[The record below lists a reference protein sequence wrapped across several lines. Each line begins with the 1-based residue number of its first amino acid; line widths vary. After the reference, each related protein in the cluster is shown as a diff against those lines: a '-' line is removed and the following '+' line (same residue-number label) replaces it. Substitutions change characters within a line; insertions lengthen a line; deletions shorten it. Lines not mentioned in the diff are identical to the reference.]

1 MTRYTKSMREAME
14 EVWANDITLDEG
26 KMKTIATMFADGKSA
41 SEIAKKMKLPLST
54 VKTILGEEDIAEA
67 MLWEFTDAQITK
79 LKSEYAGLKG
89 AKISLARANQLRN
102 IFDKIT
108 NSQLPKLYKADIPF
122 LSTMAL
128 SRMIKKGIQVPKG
141 VRLSSFKEQTWEQ
154 LTESTKEKNANAAVQ
169 VEEGKGTIRGFVN
182 KKEKDNM
189 ISLAKQHG
197 LKVKDIPDGIE
208 LSGNMKKILDMQ
220 LATRSHLK
228 TENKEWLFVEYAEY
242 IEYMAKNSS
251 QAKAI
256 ANMFKGKIGGGE
268 ANADGSE
275 VRIDSAKDVESIH
288 KQVVAKYGD
297 DVRVLTKEQDDSAW
311 NIAGVETSGE
321 RTPIEE
327 KIQPY
332 MISYS
337 QYGKHYGFEGGDS
350 LSDIQNKAQK
360 LRKKGFTIDKMGRYN
375 PPVDAKL
382 RTGKTGVVEEK
393 EEPKKSFAD
402 MKKKTETET
411 KETDVD
417 KIKLAKEKDTD
428 TLEKQLIAAQGQ
440 INQLRTKLENEKNKA
455 IKPMPN
461 KETGEVPLTVG
472 LAHKLLRDKEEKEK
486 DKKEVKEGVQVYRVS
501 HPSKKTW
508 EVEGENEKEAI
519 RRYKDE
525 VGLKSDA
532 GIKTLLIKDVGEDK
546 KDPCW
551 KDYEMIGMK
560 KKDGKE
566 VPNCVPKQE
575 NAPSEA
581 DLERLKKQGLK
592 PVKEASNTSY
602 KLVDK
607 KTGEVI
613 FTGNYNNVVQKD
625 KDTGY
630 KHKVVQEKFAVQ
642 ITKKDGGKIIHG
654 KYKDKA
660 AADKF
665 VKWYKT
671 GDMKDTK
678 SIAVVKETFKSL
690 RNKLQEARW
699 QIEGQLSYRGVGNYD
714 GFHMVIDAPNERA
727 AEQKAYK
734 ELDKARARK
743 KIGPGGGGSVE
754 DVDIESIERTSNRLE
769 APSTYK
775 VSEYNPSVKESTPDP
790 TKYGPDKV
798 AKAMKIAVKSD
809 GNYSGAVREIE
820 KIAKDLSKVSTIA
833 RALKTANEDTEIG
846 EACWD
851 GYTKVGMKNKG
862 GKQVPNCV
870 PDKDNK
876 IPKEKKQEEKE
887 LDERGGA
894 NTSTRQGSF
903 ARSRKPKY
911 RFGYRVA
918 EKEPKGEKELEEI
931 RIRPKRAVESD
942 LTKSQVKKVHKKA
955 DELPKKSFRDQYGK
969 KKGDSVRYAVAT
981 NQTKK
986 KLGIEN
992 KNHPAKKKWET
1003 LVAKKAKKESDN
1015 NTDILPK
1022 SQEPTQKTD
1031 PMNIQTKEPEK
1042 KRTDN
1047 GTKSDKIDVNPR
1059 IDYHA

>member
-67 MLWEFTDAQITK
+67 MLWEFSDGQIAK
-79 LKSEYAGLKG
+79 LKQDYASLKG

-169 VEEGKGTIRGFVN
+169 VEEGKGTIRGFAN

-189 ISLAKQHG
+189 VSLAKQHG

-256 ANMFKGKIGGGE
+256 ANMFKGKTGGGE

-393 EEPKKSFAD
+393 EEPKKSIEA
-402 MKKKTETET
+402 MKDKTSTET
-411 KETDVD
+411 KEKDVD

-455 IKPMPN
+455 VKPMPN

-472 LAHKLLRDKEEKEK
+472 LAHKLLKDKADKEK
-486 DKKEVKEGVQVYRVS
+486 DEVKESVQVYRVS

-508 EVEGENEKEAI
+508 EVEGKNEKEAI

-566 VPNCVPKQE
+566 VPNCVPKEENELEE
-575 NAPSEA
+575 NAAVELQKKVAKGGMDKQMFQKSV
-581 DLERLKKQGLK
+581 DLLKAKKYAELKKHLK
-592 PVKEASNTSY
+592 ASDTSPREYVMDLIAKKEPATF
-602 KLVDK
+602 K
-607 KTGEVI
+607 KMY
-613 FTGNYNNVVQKD
+613 GNQ
-625 KDTGY
+625 TGY
-630 KHKVVQEKFAVQ
+630 YSLMNQNEAFSVQ
-642 ITKKDGGKIIHG
+642 ITKMDGGKFIHG
-654 KYKDKA
+654 TYKTKA
-660 AADKF
+660 EAEKF
-665 VKWYKT
+665 IKWYKT
-671 GDMKDTK
+671 GDLRKTK
-678 SIAVVKETFKSL
+678 KIAIVKETFKSL
-690 RNKLQEARW
+690 RNKLQEA
-699 QIEGQLSYRGVGNYD
+699 
-714 GFHMVIDAPNERA
+714 
-727 AEQKAYK
+727 
-734 ELDKARARK
+734 
-743 KIGPGGGGSVE
+743 
-754 DVDIESIERTSNRLE
+754 
-769 APSTYK
+769 
-775 VSEYNPSVKESTPDP
+775 TPDP
-790 TKYGPDKV
+790 IRYGPDKV

-833 RALKTANEDTEIG
+833 RALKTANEDKEIG

-903 ARSRKPKY
+903 AKSRKPKY

-918 EKEPKGEKELEEI
+918 EKEPEGGKKLKEI

-1042 KRTDN
+1042 KKTDN

>member
-67 MLWEFTDAQITK
+67 MLWEFSDGQIAK
-79 LKSEYAGLKG
+79 LKQDYASLKG

-169 VEEGKGTIRGFVN
+169 VEEGKGTIRGFAN

-189 ISLAKQHG
+189 VSLAKQHG

-256 ANMFKGKIGGGE
+256 ANMFKGKTGGGE

-375 PPVDAKL
+375 PPLDAKL

-393 EEPKKSFAD
+393 EEPKKSIEA
-402 MKKKTETET
+402 MKDKTSTET
-411 KETDVD
+411 KEKDVD

-455 IKPMPN
+455 VKPMPN

-472 LAHKLLRDKEEKEK
+472 LAHKLLKDKADKEK
-486 DKKEVKEGVQVYRVS
+486 DEVKESVQVYRVS

-508 EVEGENEKEAI
+508 EVEGKNEKEAI

-566 VPNCVPKQE
+566 VPNCVPKKEDTAAVWETAAQE
-575 NAPSEA
+575 KEK
-581 DLERLKKQGLK
+581 LE
-592 PVKEASNTSY
+592 KEAKYMKAESKDEIPPIAKDNKPGVKIAKIRAMKGDDKDNSEDQVQ
-602 KLVDK
+602 KLQGQVDLLK
-607 KTGEVI
+607 QKLENEKHKAVKPAPNKDTGEVPLSI
-613 FTGNYNNVVQKD
+613 GIA
-625 KDTGY
+625 Y
-630 KHKVVQEKFAVQ
+630 KHLRDKMKKEDGIKEDVADDVKE
-642 ITKKDGGKIIHG
+642 ITV
-654 KYKDKA
+654 
-660 AADKF
+660 ADKTQ
-665 VKWYKT
+665 KR
-671 GDMKDTK
+671 D
-678 SIAVVKETFKSL
+678 KE
-690 RNKLQEARW
+690 
-699 QIEGQLSYRGVGNYD
+699 
-714 GFHMVIDAPNERA
+714 M
-727 AEQKAYK
+727 
-734 ELDKARARK
+734 
-743 KIGPGGGGSVE
+743 
-754 DVDIESIERTSNRLE
+754 
-769 APSTYK
+769 
-775 VSEYNPSVKESTPDP
+775 
-790 TKYGPDKV
+790 
-798 AKAMKIAVKSD
+798 
-809 GNYSGAVREIE
+809 
-820 KIAKDLSKVSTIA
+820 
-833 RALKTANEDTEIG
+833 
-846 EACWD
+846 
-851 GYTKVGMKNKG
+851 
-862 GKQVPNCV
+862 
-870 PDKDNK
+870 
-876 IPKEKKQEEKE
+876 
-887 LDERGGA
+887 
-894 NTSTRQGSF
+894 
-903 ARSRKPKY
+903 
-911 RFGYRVA
+911 
-918 EKEPKGEKELEEI
+918 KEPKG
-931 RIRPKRAVESD
+931 
-942 LTKSQVKKVHKKA
+942 
-955 DELPKKSFRDQYGK
+955 
-969 KKGDSVRYAVAT
+969 
-981 NQTKK
+981 
-986 KLGIEN
+986 
-992 KNHPAKKKWET
+992 
-1003 LVAKKAKKESDN
+1003 
-1015 NTDILPK
+1015 
-1022 SQEPTQKTD
+1022 KT
-1031 PMNIQTKEPEK
+1031 MTGEK
-1042 KRTDN
+1042 KTP
-1047 GTKSDKIDVNPR
+1047 VEMNPKMN
-1059 IDYHA
+1059 HKF

>member
-1 MTRYTKSMREAME
+1 
-14 EVWANDITLDEG
+14 
-26 KMKTIATMFADGKSA
+26 
-41 SEIAKKMKLPLST
+41 
-54 VKTILGEEDIAEA
+54 
-67 MLWEFTDAQITK
+67 
-79 LKSEYAGLKG
+79 
-89 AKISLARANQLRN
+89 
-102 IFDKIT
+102 
-108 NSQLPKLYKADIPF
+108 
-122 LSTMAL
+122 
-128 SRMIKKGIQVPKG
+128 
-141 VRLSSFKEQTWEQ
+141 
-154 LTESTKEKNANAAVQ
+154 
-169 VEEGKGTIRGFVN
+169 
-182 KKEKDNM
+182 
-189 ISLAKQHG
+189 
-197 LKVKDIPDGIE
+197 
-208 LSGNMKKILDMQ
+208 
-220 LATRSHLK
+220 
-228 TENKEWLFVEYAEY
+228 
-242 IEYMAKNSS
+242 
-251 QAKAI
+251 
-256 ANMFKGKIGGGE
+256 
-268 ANADGSE
+268 
-275 VRIDSAKDVESIH
+275 
-288 KQVVAKYGD
+288 
-297 DVRVLTKEQDDSAW
+297 
-311 NIAGVETSGE
+311 
-321 RTPIEE
+321 
-327 KIQPY
+327 

-393 EEPKKSFAD
+393 EEPKKSIEA
-402 MKKKTETET
+402 MKDKTSTET
-411 KETDVD
+411 KEKDVD

-455 IKPMPN
+455 VKPMPN

-472 LAHKLLRDKEEKEK
+472 LAHKLLKDKADKEK
-486 DKKEVKEGVQVYRVS
+486 DEVKESVQVYRVS

-508 EVEGENEKEAI
+508 EVEGKNEKEAI

-532 GIKTLLIKDVGEDK
+532 GIKTLLIKDVGEEK

-551 KDYEMIGMK
+551 KDYEMVGTKM
-560 KKDGKE
+560 KDGKE
-566 VPNCVPKQE
+566 VPNCVPK
-575 NAPSEA
+575 NEA
-581 DLERLKKQGLK
+581 F
-592 PVKEASNTSY
+592 S
-602 KLVDK
+602 
-607 KTGEVI
+607 
-613 FTGNYNNVVQKD
+613 
-625 KDTGY
+625 
-630 KHKVVQEKFAVQ
+630 VQ
-642 ITKKDGGKIIHG
+642 ITKMDGGKFIHG
-654 KYKDKA
+654 TYKTKA
-660 AADKF
+660 EAEKF
-665 VKWYKT
+665 IKWYKT
-671 GDMKDTK
+671 GDLRKTK
-678 SIAVVKETFKSL
+678 KIAIVKETFKSL
-690 RNKLQEARW
+690 RNKLQEA
-699 QIEGQLSYRGVGNYD
+699 
-714 GFHMVIDAPNERA
+714 
-727 AEQKAYK
+727 
-734 ELDKARARK
+734 
-743 KIGPGGGGSVE
+743 
-754 DVDIESIERTSNRLE
+754 
-769 APSTYK
+769 
-775 VSEYNPSVKESTPDP
+775 TPDP
-790 TKYGPDKV
+790 IKYGPDKV

-820 KIAKDLSKVSTIA
+820 KIARDLSKVSTIA
-833 RALKTANEDTEIG
+833 KALKTANEDVKEGGPGSGPREGDTRGTYKTGHKKTYMKPGAGARPGSAKDGGQTDKEADDYDTEIG

-903 ARSRKPKY
+903 AKSRKPKY

-918 EKEPKGEKELEEI
+918 EKEPEGGKKLKEI

-1042 KRTDN
+1042 KKTDN

>member
-14 EVWANDITLDEG
+14 EVWANDITLSEG

-41 SEIAKKMKLPLST
+41 EQIAKKMKLPIAT
-54 VKTILGEEDIAEA
+54 VKTILGEDDIQEA
-67 MLWEFTDAQITK
+67 MLWEFSDGQIAK
-79 LKSEYAGLKG
+79 LKKDYESLKG

-169 VEEGKGTIRGFVN
+169 VEEGKGTIRGFAN

-189 ISLAKQHG
+189 VSLAKQHG

-208 LSGNMKKILDMQ
+208 LSGNMRKILDMQ

-228 TENKEWLFVEYAEY
+228 TESRDYLFVEYAEY
-242 IEYMAKNSS
+242 IEYMAKNSG

-256 ANMFKGKIGGGE
+256 ANMFKGKTGGGE

-288 KQVVAKYGD
+288 KQVIAKYGD
-297 DVRVLTKEQDDSAW
+297 DVRVLTKEEDENAF

-321 RTPIEE
+321 RTTIEE

-393 EEPKKSFAD
+393 ETKQEGGPGSGPRDGDKRGTYKTGHKKTYMKPGAGARPGSAKDGGQTDKEADDYDTEIGESSNTIYKVKKDGKVVFTGKYNQVLTYRKQHGGEIVTEEVKKEEDKEVSNAPKKKFGD
-402 MKKKTETET
+402 IK
-411 KETDVD
+411 KETD
-417 KIKLAKEKDTD
+417 KS
-428 TLEKQLIAAQGQ
+428 KQDVETMKQQ
-440 INQLRTKLENEKNKA
+440 IGVLRQKLEIEKHKA
-455 IKPMPN
+455 VKPQPN
-461 KETGEVPLTVG
+461 KDTGEVPLTIG
-472 LAHKLLRDKEEKEK
+472 LAHKLLRDKE
-486 DKKEVKEGVQVYRVS
+486 DKKEVKEEIRIR
-501 HPSKKTW
+501 PK
-508 EVEGENEKEAI
+508 NALDEA
-519 RRYKDE
+519 
-525 VGLKSDA
+525 SCA
-532 GIKTLLIKDVGEDK
+532 GMGNPL
-546 KDPCW
+546 
-551 KDYEMIGMK
+551 K
-560 KKDGKE
+560 KK
-566 VPNCVPKQE
+566 
-575 NAPSEA
+575 A
-581 DLERLKKQGLK
+581 
-592 PVKEASNTSY
+592 
-602 KLVDK
+602 VDIAK
-607 KTGEVI
+607 RMA
-613 FTGNYNNVVQKD
+613 GNY
-625 KDTGY
+625 TG
-630 KHKVVQEKFAVQ
+630 
-642 ITKKDGGKIIHG
+642 
-654 KYKDKA
+654 
-660 AADKF
+660 
-665 VKWYKT
+665 
-671 GDMKDTK
+671 
-678 SIAVVKETFKSL
+678 
-690 RNKLQEARW
+690 
-699 QIEGQLSYRGVGNYD
+699 
-714 GFHMVIDAPNERA
+714 
-727 AEQKAYK
+727 
-734 ELDKARARK
+734 
-743 KIGPGGGGSVE
+743 
-754 DVDIESIERTSNRLE
+754 
-769 APSTYK
+769 
-775 VSEYNPSVKESTPDP
+775 
-790 TKYGPDKV
+790 
-798 AKAMKIAVKSD
+798 AVK
-809 GNYSGAVREIE
+809 EIE
-820 KIAKDLSKVSTIA
+820 KLAKGCSEIPVVKM
-833 RALKTANEDTEIG
+833 ALKQHNENVKPFVTER
-846 EACWD
+846 D
-851 GYTKVGMKNKG
+851 
-862 GKQVPNCV
+862 
-870 PDKDNK
+870 
-876 IPKEKKQEEKE
+876 
-887 LDERGGA
+887 GA
-894 NTSTRQGSF
+894 NTS
-903 ARSRKPKY
+903 SRKGSVWRKAKKW
-911 RFGYRVA
+911 RFGMKVG
-918 EKEPKGEKELEEI
+918 EKEPKGDKELEEI
-931 RIRPKRAVESD
+931 RIRPKNAIGETD

-1003 LVAKKAKKESDN
+1003 LTAKKTNKDDTNK
-1015 NTDILPK
+1015 DILPNY
-1022 SQEPTQKTD
+1022 QEPTQKTD

>member
-14 EVWANDITLDEG
+14 EVWANDITLSEG

-41 SEIAKKMKLPLST
+41 EQIAKKMKLPIAT
-54 VKTILGEEDIAEA
+54 VKTILGEDDIQEA
-67 MLWEFTDAQITK
+67 MLWEFSDGQIAK
-79 LKSEYAGLKG
+79 LKKDYESLKG

-128 SRMIKKGIQVPKG
+128 SRMIKKGIQVPQG
-141 VRLSSFKEQTWEQ
+141 VKISAFREE
-154 LTESTKEKNANAAVQ
+154 TKEKNANAAVQ
-169 VEEGKGTIRGFVN
+169 VEEGKGTIRGFQN
-182 KKEKDNM
+182 SKEKSNM
-189 ISLAKQHG
+189 VSLAKQHG

-256 ANMFKGKIGGGE
+256 ANMFKGKTGGGE

-288 KQVVAKYGD
+288 KQVIAKYGD
-297 DVRVLTKEQDDSAW
+297 DVRVLTKEEDENAF

-321 RTPIEE
+321 RTTIEE

-360 LRKKGFTIDKMGRYN
+360 LRAKGFTIDKMGRYN

-393 EEPKKSFAD
+393 EEPKKSIEA
-402 MKKKTETET
+402 MKDKTSTET
-411 KETDVD
+411 KEKDVD

-455 IKPMPN
+455 VKPMPN

-472 LAHKLLRDKEEKEK
+472 LAHKLLKDKADKEK
-486 DKKEVKEGVQVYRVS
+486 DEVKESVQVYRVS

-508 EVEGENEKEAI
+508 EVEGKNEKEAI

-532 GIKTLLIKDVGEDK
+532 GIKTLLIKDVGEEK

-551 KDYEMIGMK
+551 KDYEMVGTKM
-560 KKDGKE
+560 KDGKE
-566 VPNCVPKQE
+566 VPNCVPK
-575 NAPSEA
+575 NEA
-581 DLERLKKQGLK
+581 F
-592 PVKEASNTSY
+592 S
-602 KLVDK
+602 
-607 KTGEVI
+607 
-613 FTGNYNNVVQKD
+613 
-625 KDTGY
+625 
-630 KHKVVQEKFAVQ
+630 VQ
-642 ITKKDGGKIIHG
+642 ITKMDGGKFIHG
-654 KYKDKA
+654 TYKTKA
-660 AADKF
+660 EAEKF
-665 VKWYKT
+665 IKWYKT
-671 GDMKDTK
+671 GDLRKTK
-678 SIAVVKETFKSL
+678 KIAIVKETFKSL
-690 RNKLQEARW
+690 RNKLQEA
-699 QIEGQLSYRGVGNYD
+699 
-714 GFHMVIDAPNERA
+714 
-727 AEQKAYK
+727 
-734 ELDKARARK
+734 
-743 KIGPGGGGSVE
+743 
-754 DVDIESIERTSNRLE
+754 
-769 APSTYK
+769 
-775 VSEYNPSVKESTPDP
+775 TPDP
-790 TKYGPDKV
+790 IKYGPDKV

-820 KIAKDLSKVSTIA
+820 KIARDLSKVSTIA
-833 RALKTANEDTEIG
+833 KALKTANEDVKEGGPGSGPREGDTRGTYKTGHKKTYMKPGAGARPGSAKDGGQTDKEADDYDTEIG

-903 ARSRKPKY
+903 AKSRKPKY

-918 EKEPKGEKELEEI
+918 EKEPEGGKKLKEI

-1003 LVAKKAKKESDN
+1003 LTAKKTNKDDTNK
-1015 NTDILPK
+1015 DILPNY
-1022 SQEPTQKTD
+1022 QEPTQKTD